1 MFPYEHQCIYLVRHK
16 SVIIF
21 WMKNVLTKKFL
32 MLFRICHINAIL
44 NGVAGIV
51 VFSAPSALSAAW
63 FPPRERTTA
72 TGIALVFNNLGN
84 AASFLM
90 APHIVEDPH
99 NTTHGPGENFTCPIL
114 PLDEIRRI
122 KNEIAILM
130 YVGKFDISFQLLR
143 IQR

>member
-1 MFPYEHQCIYLVRHK
+1 
-16 SVIIF
+16 
-21 WMKNVLTKKFL
+21 MKNVLTKKFL

-130 YVGKFDISFQLLR
+130 YVGKLDILFQFQLLR
-143 IQR
+143 IKR

>member
-1 MFPYEHQCIYLVRHK
+1 MFRR
-16 SVIIF
+16 
-21 WMKNVLTKKFL
+21 KKCDT
-32 MLFRICHINAIL
+32 FRICHINAIL

-51 VFSAPSALSAAW
+51 VFSAPSAVSAAW

-90 APHIVEDPH
+90 APHIVEDPS
-99 NTTHGPGENFTCPIL
+99 NTTHGPGANFTCPIL

-122 KNEIAILM
+122 KNQIALLM
-130 YVGKFDISFQLLR
+130 YVGKFNITYSNRQESFHKLFSKITLKFV
-143 IQR
+143 I